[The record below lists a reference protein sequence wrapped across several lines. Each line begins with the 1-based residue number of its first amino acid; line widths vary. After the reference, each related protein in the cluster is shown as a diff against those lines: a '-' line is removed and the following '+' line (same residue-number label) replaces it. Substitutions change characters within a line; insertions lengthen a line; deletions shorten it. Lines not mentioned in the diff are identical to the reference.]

1 MRKPPGH
8 WTPDEDRTVKSGS
21 LAGRPLADVAKTL
34 NRLESSVLIRAKVI
48 GFPFV
53 ENGDA

>member
-8 WTPDEDRTVKSGS
+8 WTPDEDRMVKSGS

-34 NRLESSVLIRAKVI
+34 NRLERSVLIRAKVL
-48 GFPFV
+48 GFPFP
-53 ENGDA
+53 EAG

>member
-8 WTPDEDRTVKSGS
+8 WTPEEDRMVKSGS
-21 LAGRPLADVAKTL
+21 LAKRPVADVAKTL
-34 NRLESSVLIRAKVI
+34 NRLEKSVVIRAIVI

-53 ENGDA
+53 DSGNA

>member
-1 MRKPPGH
+1 MRKPPGR
-8 WTPDEDRTVKSGS
+8 WTDDEDRLVKSGS
-21 LAGRPLADVAKTL
+21 LAKRPVADVAKTL
-34 NRLESSVLIRAKVI
+34 NRLEESVIIRAKVI